1 MATHSTHPAPA
12 LQVLQFVLACL
23 GGNRSRR
30 RWLANWLELPP
41 PRFSVTVKRKRPIPM
56 RDGRVLL
63 ADLYFPNTRETFP
76 TILIRSPWGRG
87 WDKPPF
93 SLIYMFVAQRFA
105 EQGYRVVV
113 QSTGAL
119 SFETNLSPAS
129 EMPDSQDTLTWLA
142 EQPWFNGSLGIW
154 GPSVLGSILWS
165 IATDPPLSLKAL
177 VPSITTANWRDLY
190 YEGEVFH
197 LADVLML
204 LNMLSSVQSRRWRT
218 SAPKGEAERKKGLQ
232 AAFLH
237 LPVCEADV
245 IALGRALPGAYRVML
260 EHPQADDPFWYE
272 TDHRSVLK
280 QIAIPTHL
288 VGGWHDIFLR
298 ALLTDYA
305 TLKEGQHTPYLTIGP
320 WGHMAPAVGWESLR
334 QALAWFDAHLKDR
347 PQQLRPLPVRLY
359 VMGSDVWREFPT
371 WPPTSQIHEKFY
383 YLHENQRLLQDTPAL
398 TPDAGVDQYQYDPAD
413 PTPSVG
419 GPLLDPGSVGPR
431 DHRALEARPDVLCYT
446 TSVLEQPVTIIG
458 VGRLVLYVHSTV
470 PSTDFVG
477 RLCDV
482 FPDGCSMNVCD
493 GLVRLQQSKEKNSAK
508 QDGSRQIEIKL
519 WPTAYTFL
527 AGHHIR
533 LQVASAAHPRWNRN
547 LGTGEPTADATKMMV
562 ATQTLY
568 HDVSH
573 PSTLI
578 LPVEGIFV

>member
-1 MATHSTHPAPA
+1 MATHSTRPAPA
-12 LQVLQFVLACL
+12 LQALQFVRACL
-23 GGNRSRR
+23 GGDRSRR
-30 RWLANWLELPP
+30 HWLANWLELPP
-41 PRFSVTVKRKRPIPM
+41 PRFSVTVKRKQPIPM

-63 ADLYFPNTRETFP
+63 ADSYFPKVRETFP

-93 SLIYMFVAQRFA
+93 SLIYMFLAQRFA
-105 EQGYRVVV
+105 EQGYHVVV

-142 EQPWFNGSLGIW
+142 EQPWFNGTLGMW
-154 GPSVLGSILWS
+154 GPSILGSILWA
-165 IATDPPLSLKAL
+165 IATNAPPSLKAL

-197 LADVLML
+197 LANVLML
-204 LNMLSSVQSRRWRT
+204 LNMLSSVQSRRWRN
-218 SAPKGEAERKKGLQ
+218 SAPKAEVERKKGLQ

-245 IALGRALPGAYRVML
+245 VALGRALPGAYREVL
-260 EHPQADDPFWYE
+260 EHPQEDDPFWQG
-272 TDHRSVLK
+272 TNHRSTLK

-334 QALAWFDAHLKDR
+334 QALVWFDAHLKDR
-347 PQQLRPLPVRLY
+347 PQQLRPLPVRLF

-371 WPPTSQIHEKFY
+371 WPPTDQIHEKSY
-383 YLHENQRLLQDTPAL
+383 YLRTDRQLLQDAPA
-398 TPDAGVDQYQYDPAD
+398 TRTDAVVDQYQYDPAD

-419 GPLLDPGSVGPR
+419 GPLLDPSLVGPR
-431 DHRALEARPDVLCYT
+431 DQRVLEARPDVLCYT
-446 TSVLEQPVTIIG
+446 TPVLEHPVTVVG
-458 VGRLVLYVHSTV
+458 NGRLVLYVHSTA

-477 RLCDV
+477 RVCDV
-482 FPDGCSMNVCD
+482 SPDGRSMNVCD
-493 GLVRLQQSKEKNSAK
+493 GLLRLHLDEEKNQAQK
-508 QDGSRQIEIKL
+508 DGSRRIAIEL

-527 AGHHIR
+527 AGHRIR
-533 LQVASAAHPRWNRN
+533 LQVSSAAHPRWNRN
-547 LGTGEPTADATKMMV
+547 LGTGEPPRDATHIMV
-562 ATQTLY
+562 ATLTLY

-578 LPVEGIFV
+578 LPVEGIPV

>member
-1 MATHSTHPAPA
+1 MATHSTRPSP
-12 LQVLQFVLACL
+12 VLQALRFVLACL
-23 GGNRSRR
+23 GGDRSRR

-41 PRFSVTVKRKRPIPM
+41 PRFPVIVKRKQPIPM

-63 ADLYFPNTRETFP
+63 ADSYIPKTRETCP

-93 SLIYMFVAQRFA
+93 SLVYMFLAQRFA
-105 EQGYRVVV
+105 EQGYHVVV

-142 EQPWFNGSLGIW
+142 EQPWFNGTLGMW
-154 GPSVLGSILWS
+154 GPSILGSILWS
-165 IATDPPLSLKAL
+165 IATDAPASLKAL

-190 YEGEVFH
+190 YEGDVFH

-204 LNMLSSVQSRRWRT
+204 LNMLSSVQPRHWRK
-218 SAPKGEAERKKGLQ
+218 SAPKAEAQRKKGLQ
-232 AAFLH
+232 AAFLQ
-237 LPVCEADV
+237 LPVREADV
-245 IALGRALPGAYRVML
+245 VALGRALPGAYRAIL
-260 EHPQADDPFWYE
+260 DHPQADDPFWHG
-272 TDHRSVLK
+272 TNHRSALK
-280 QIAIPTHL
+280 QIATPTHL

-320 WGHMAPAVGWESLR
+320 WGHMAPAVGWESSR

-347 PQQLRPLPVRLY
+347 SQRLRPLPVRLY
-359 VMGSDVWREFPT
+359 VMGSNGWREFPN
-371 WPPTSQIHEKFY
+371 WPPRDQMDERSY
-383 YLHENQRLLQDTPAL
+383 YLHAKGRLSQEAPA
-398 TPDAGVDQYQYDPAD
+398 TNTDDVVDQYRYDPAN

-419 GPLLDPGSVGPR
+419 GPLLDPGLVGPR
-431 DHRALEARPDVLCYT
+431 DNRVLEARPDVLCYT
-446 TSVLEQPVTIIG
+446 TPVLEHPVMVVGIG
-458 VGRLVLYVHSTV
+458 QLVLYVHSTA
-470 PSTDFVG
+470 PWTDFVG
-477 RLCDV
+477 RVCDV
-482 FPDGCSMNVCD
+482 SPDGRSMNVCD
-493 GLVRLQQSKEKNSAK
+493 GLVRLQPGEEKNPAK
-508 QDGSRQIEIKL
+508 KDRSRRIAIEL

-527 AGHHIR
+527 AGHRIR
-533 LQVASAAHPRWNRN
+533 LQVASAAHPRWNRH
-547 LGTGEPTADATKMMV
+547 LGTGEPTADATKMIA

-573 PSTLI
+573 PSVLT
-578 LPVEGIFV
+578 LPVERIPS

>member
-1 MATHSTHPAPA
+1 MATHPARPAPLIQA
-12 LQVLQFVLACL
+12 LQFLLACL
-23 GGNRSRR
+23 GGDRSRR

-41 PRFSVTVKRKRPIPM
+41 PRYFVTVKRKQPIPM

-63 ADLYFPNTRETFP
+63 ADLYFPNTHETCP

-93 SLIYMFVAQRFA
+93 SLLYLFVAQRFA
-105 EQGYRVVV
+105 EQGYCVVV

-119 SFETNLSPAS
+119 SLETNLSP
-129 EMPDSQDTLTWLA
+129 EVELPDSQDTLSWLA
-142 EQPWFNGSLGIW
+142 EQPWFNGTLGMW
-154 GPSVLGSILWS
+154 GPSILGSLLWA
-165 IATDPPLSLKAL
+165 IATSAPPFLKAL

-204 LNMLSSVQSRRWRT
+204 LNMLSSVQPRRWRR
-218 SAPKGEAERKKGLQ
+218 SASKAEVKRKQGLQ

-237 LPVCEADV
+237 LPIREADV
-245 IALGRALPGAYRVML
+245 VALGRALPGAYRAML
-260 EHPQADDPFWYE
+260 DHPQADDPFWHGSN
-272 TDHRSVLK
+272 HRSQLQ
-280 QIAIPTHL
+280 QIALPTHL
-288 VGGWHDIFLR
+288 VGGWHDLFLR
-298 ALLTDYA
+298 ALLTDYT

-347 PQQLRPLPVRLY
+347 PHQLRPLPVRLY
-359 VMGSDVWREFPT
+359 VMGSNVWREFPT
-371 WPPTSQIHEKFY
+371 WPPTDQIQERAY
-383 YLHENQRLLQDTPAL
+383 YLHAGRQLLQAAPAPS
-398 TPDAGVDQYQYDPAD
+398 TDAAFDQYQYDPAD
-413 PTPSVG
+413 PTLSVG
-419 GPLLDPGSVGPR
+419 GPLLDPSLVGSR
-431 DHRALEARPDVLCYT
+431 DQRALEARPDVLCYT
-446 TSVLEQPVTIIG
+446 TPVLEQPVTVVG
-458 VGRLVLYVHSTV
+458 SGRLVLYVCSTS

-477 RLCDV
+477 RVCDIH
-482 FPDGCSMNVCD
+482 PDGRSMNVCD
-493 GLVRLQQSKEKNSAK
+493 GLLRLYQGEEQHQAQ
-508 QDGSRQIEIKL
+508 QDGSRRVEIEL

-527 AGHHIR
+527 AGHRIR
-533 LQVASAAHPRWNRN
+533 LQVCSAAHPRWNRN
-547 LGTGEPTADATKMMV
+547 LGTGDPPADATQLLV

-578 LPVEGIFV
+578 LPVEGSLG